1 MIDIKILRN
10 NPEIVAKA
18 LHDKVMNVDLD
29 RVIFLDKERVRLGQS
44 LDSLRAR
51 RNELSSQMGKG
62 KPEPTM
68 LEEAK
73 SLKEKIQ
80 AEEKIFAEI
89 EEEFFT
95 LYKKIPNIPTDD
107 TPVGLTE
114 DENQVV
120 KQWGKIPEFDF
131 IHKYEVKF

>member
-44 LDSLRAR
+44 LDTLRAR

-80 AEEKIFAEI
+80 AEERIFAEI
-89 EEEFFT
+89 EEKSQIFQRMIRRLGLQKT
-95 LYKKIPNIPTDD
+95 KIR
-107 TPVGLTE
+107 L
-114 DENQVV
+114 
-120 KQWGKIPEFDF
+120 
-131 IHKYEVKF
+131 